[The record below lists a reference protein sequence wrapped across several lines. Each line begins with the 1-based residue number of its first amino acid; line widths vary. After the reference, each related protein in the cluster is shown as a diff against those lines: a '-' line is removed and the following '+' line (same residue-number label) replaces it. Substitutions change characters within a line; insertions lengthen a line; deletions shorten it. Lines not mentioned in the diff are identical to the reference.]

1 MADEHPI
8 GDLLLDL
15 AVSDVDVGHRADLTR
30 HLDSCAT
37 CRAEYAALAG
47 AVDRVLA
54 AAPGVS
60 PPPGFARSVLEAL
73 EALEADR
80 SGGRRRHG
88 DDAAHPRA
96 QDHDRRRARPRPS
109 RAPDRPRA
117 ARRGAAIAAA
127 VVLGMVVGAGAGVA
141 VLATREQ
148 EPATRVAAAGADLI
162 TDDDRRVGTVLESW
176 YSGQAV
182 LVVTLAGGRPGVR
195 YDCELVLAD
204 GTRRPAGSW
213 ILDDSAEATWVVP
226 RPDDAAVVGVELVTG
241 SGRTWATA
249 SL

>member
-15 AVSDVDVGHRADLTR
+15 AVSDVDVGQRAGLTR
-30 HLDSCAT
+30 HLDACAA

-54 AAPGVS
+54 AAPAVG
-60 PPPGFARSVLEAL
+60 PPPGLARSVLNAL
-73 EALEADR
+73 EAEADR
-80 SGGRRRHG
+80 SGARRPHG
-88 DDAAHPRA
+88 DDVDHPRA
-96 QDHDRRRARPRPS
+96 QAHGPGRARPRPS
-109 RAPDRPRA
+109 SVPDRPRA
-117 ARRGAAIAAA
+117 ARRGAGIAAA

-148 EPATRVAAAGADLI
+148 EPASRVAAAGAELV
-162 TDDDRRVGTVLESW
+162 TGDDGRRVGTVLESW

-182 LVVTLAGGRPGVR
+182 LVVTVADGQSGVR

-213 ILDDSAEATWVVP
+213 VLDDSADATWVVP
-226 RPDDAAVVGVELVTG
+226 RPDDAAVVGLELVTG
-241 SGRTWATA
+241 SGRTWAAA